1 MRRRH
6 LLVLVAL
13 LALSSLVLP
22 AQAAHAQ
29 GPDTRQPLDMMLV
42 IDNSCSM
49 FPRERIIPGCEVW
62 GNDPNYLRVTGA
74 SLFIA
79 RLGFAETDASAYQL
93 GVVSM
98 GAAPPKLVSPLRPLP
113 DARDALAR
121 AISDPQPELATQ
133 LVPALTLAYEQL
145 ISSPNRRPG
154 NAPAV
159 VLLTDGAPYPAE
171 GQSDAQIEALVA
183 SHPDIP
189 LFTILLQNPER
200 PLEGFDRYIEFWER
214 MQRDHPNVRTYR
226 ASSSRDV
233 ERTYNEVVALLQNS
247 IPTVGTPLAAGGS
260 LNVYVSKYVQ
270 RLVVTVTHE
279 RGKPKGEVTIRDP
292 RGTEVLDDDLQ
303 VDRFRGTDNPVE
315 VISIGSARLDQAPR
329 DDTWTI
335 TSEAPV
341 TVFLDRVGAYN
352 VDFVLPEVSTTS
364 IPNQYLA
371 INRYSPS
378 TPFVVRFRLLD
389 KDGAAVPDPQ
399 PVSGYVVNPD
409 GSQAE
414 LRIPTTLRPD
424 AEGIYEVAHDFA
436 AGYLAASSN
445 PGRYALAFEVGLADD
460 SGGARIPIARADLLV
475 DVGRGAYVA
484 AISPQPL
491 VCAAGQPANIT
502 VTAGDLDA
510 ANLESV
516 RVRVL
521 GAGREALLAPGGGD
535 TYVGALDD
543 LCAGVLASLACNG
556 TVETK
561 FRVRMASIAKDGTT
575 SPPSE
580 RELLV
585 RAQGVPCTPTPTP
598 LPPTPTPTPVPP
610 TPTPTPRPNRDGDP
624 YPDDVDD
631 CPEQAELSLAP
642 WFGGC
647 PPPWWA
653 WLIVGLLAVGLIA
666 LLVLYLIPL
675 LLVSTVKP
683 PPGGHVLVCR
693 EGKAAGGT
701 RSLRAIGIG
710 ARSSTV
716 TIGSKGHLKVTGAD
730 PVVCRV
736 ERRGKDAVVFQGA
749 KGVQLFTIG
758 AIAKD
763 LRVSNDIV
771 IKFCTDASRLKC

>member
-62 GNDPNYLRVTGA
+62 GNDPDYLRVTGA
-74 SLFIA
+74 SLFMA
-79 RLGFAETDASAYQL
+79 RLGFAEADSSAYQL
-93 GVVSM
+93 GVISM
-98 GAAPPKLVSPLRPLP
+98 GKAPPKLVSPLRPLAE
-113 DARDALAR
+113 ARDQLAR

-159 VLLTDGAPYPAE
+159 VLLTDGAPYPAA

-200 PLEGFDRYIEFWER
+200 PLEGFDRYVQFWER

-226 ASSSRDV
+226 ASSSRDI

-247 IPTVGTPLAAGGS
+247 IPTVGTPLSAGGS
-260 LNVYVSKYVQ
+260 LNIYVGKYVQ

-279 RGKPKGEVTIRDP
+279 RGKPKGAVTIRDP
-292 RGTEVLDDDLQ
+292 RGTEVRDDDPQ

-352 VDFVLPEVSTTS
+352 VDFVLPEVSTTT
-364 IPNQYLA
+364 IPHQYLA

-436 AGYLAASSN
+436 AGYLAAPSS

-460 SGGARIPIARADLLV
+460 SGGTRIPIARADLLV

-543 LCAGVLASLACNG
+543 LCAGVLASLACDG

-580 RELLV
+580 RELSV
-585 RAQGVPCTPTPTP
+585 RAQGIACTPTPTP

-610 TPTPTPRPNRDGDP
+610 TPTPPNRDGDSC
-624 YPDDVDD
+624 PDATDP
-631 CPEQAELSLAP
+631 CPDQTPLSIAP
-642 WFGGC
+642 WFGCC

-653 WLIVGLLAVGLIA
+653 WLIAGLLAVGLIA
-666 LLVLYLIPL
+666 LLALYLIPL
-675 LLVSTVKP
+675 LLVSTINP
-683 PPGGHVLVCR
+683 PPAGHVLVCKD
-693 EGKAAGGT
+693 GKPVRGVH
-701 RSLRAIGIG
+701 SLKVLGLG
-710 ARSSTV
+710 ARKSTI
-716 TIGSKGHLKVTGAD
+716 TIGSKGVLKVAD
-730 PVVCRV
+730 LDPIAYRV
-736 ERRGKDAVVFQGA
+736 ERHGKEAFVFQGA
-749 KGVQLFTIG
+749 KGPQQFSIG
-758 AIAKD
+758 KIP
-763 LRVSNDIV
+763 NEIHTGNTV
-771 IKFCTDASRLKC
+771 IKFCTDTQYLKCK